1 MKEEATQ
8 KESLITFL
16 PNGHPNTIQG
26 ENNLSKEQKILNEI
40 SHKLDQLII
49 LTKLNSLDLIKKYK
63 TKIRR
68 DKISAKILDYSDGSL
83 SYSKLVEKV
92 SKELGVAE
100 ITVMKKISELKE
112 MGFLITERKGREVIY
127 DKSGLF
133 E

>member
-1 MKEEATQ
+1 
-8 KESLITFL
+8 LITFL
-16 PNGHPNTIQG
+16 PSGRIRRKRR
-26 ENNLSKEQKILNEI
+26 ENNLSKDQKILKEI

-49 LTKLNSLDLIKKYK
+49 LTKLNSLDIIKQYK
-63 TKIRR
+63 AKIRR
-68 DKISAKILDYSDGSL
+68 DKISAKILDYSDASL

-112 MGFLITERKGREVIY
+112 MGFLVTERKGREVYY